1 MHIWNGLEDV
11 PAALGPTA
19 VTIGNFDGV
28 HLGHQE
34 VLQQLVSAA
43 EQHNAV
49 SVAISFD
56 PHPLQV
62 HRPED
67 CPELLTGV
75 AEKIRR
81 LGSSGVEGLLMLHY
95 TLDLAAL
102 TAEEFVKAYLVDVLH
117 AEVVVIGHDVRFGR
131 GNSGTFETMVELG
144 EEYGFAVVGVEDYSA
159 STDRRCSSTW
169 VREALHEGDV
179 SSARE
184 VLGRPHAVLGTV
196 VHGAARGRE
205 LGFPTANLDSDA
217 EGMIPADGVY
227 AGWFVDAQGKY
238 WPAAISVGSNP
249 TFHGLERVVESH
261 VIDRPQEK
269 IEDFDLYGQRVR
281 VEFVERLRGMVA
293 YEGVDKLVAQMSQDV
308 EQTRQVLAACQ
319 SDARR

>member
-1 MHIWNGLEDV
+1 MHIWNGLEEL

-28 HLGHQE
+28 HLGHQH
-34 VLQQLVSAA
+34 VLHQLVSAA
-43 EQHNAV
+43 REHDAA
-49 SVAISFD
+49 SVAVSFD

-75 AEKIRR
+75 SEKIRR
-81 LGSSGVEGLLMLHY
+81 LEASGIDGLLMLHY

-102 TAEEFVKAYLVDVLH
+102 TAEEFVKAYFVDALQ
-117 AEVVVIGHDVRFGR
+117 AAVVVIGHDVRFGR
-131 GNSGTFETMVELG
+131 GNAGTFQTMVELG
-144 EEYGFAVVGVEDYSA
+144 EKYGFAVVGVEDYSA

-169 VREALHEGDV
+169 VREALREGDV
-179 SSARE
+179 TSARE
-184 VLGRPHAVLGTV
+184 VLGRPHAVMGTV

-205 LGFPTANLDSDA
+205 LGFPTANLSADA
-217 EGMIPADGVY
+217 EGMVPADGVY
-227 AGWFVDAQGKY
+227 AGWFVDAHGKH

-249 TFHGLERVVESH
+249 TFDGVERVVESH

-269 IEDFDLYGQRVR
+269 VEDFDLYGQTVR

-293 YEGVDKLVAQMSQDV
+293 YEGVEKLVEQMRQDV
-308 EQTRQVLAACQ
+308 DETRRILAVSEPA
-319 SDARR
+319 